1 MALITTIQ
9 QLRNYVKVSYNT
21 TQTQSL
27 PDFEMPQWLY
37 LKPILG
43 ETLYDALVAS
53 PTTEIYATLL
63 DYSRALIAPMAV
75 FHNLPFVQAQITDNG
90 LKTVSSD
97 TQQAAHRWEY
107 KEVCEALQNQ
117 AGFAAERLIEYL
129 FKNKADLSW
138 ANEAFENCI
147 FKSGKDFAQEYF
159 IYQPHRTF
167 IQLLPIIKE
176 VEDHTI
182 STQIGAAFYKS
193 FIAAD
198 PGSDDLKKSLMVYLR
213 RAVANISISKAIE
226 SLAVKITANGFTVKM
241 GDDHDDPYRSQQTA
255 SDQQLEVK
263 RKNALEA
270 GNKYLMQAK
279 DLLDS
284 NASVTVFSDYFT
296 STYFAAPLTAAQQ
309 AAVVDDN
316 ANRHGVFAL

>member
-1 MALITTIQ
+1 V
-9 QLRNYVKVSYNT
+9 N
-21 TQTQSL
+21 
-27 PDFEMPQWLY
+27 
-37 LKPILG
+37 
-43 ETLYDALVAS
+43 TLYDALVAS
-53 PTTEIYATLL
+53 PTDEIYATLL

-167 IQLLPIIKE
+167 IQLLPIINE

-182 STQIGAAFYKS
+182 STQIGEVFYKS

-226 SLAVKITANGFTVKM
+226 SLSVKITANG
-241 GDDHDDPYRSQQTA
+241 
-255 SDQQLEVK
+255 
-263 RKNALEA
+263 
-270 GNKYLMQAK
+270 
-279 DLLDS
+279 
-284 NASVTVFSDYFT
+284 
-296 STYFAAPLTAAQQ
+296 LTIEDGQ
-309 AAVVDDN
+309 
-316 ANRHGVFAL
+316 